1 MIRIKKEWILP
12 VMGFMALA
20 GSVLLSSCTSTV
32 GLYEKT
38 ASFASHEWS
47 SDNKPSFTF
56 EISDTTH
63 PYQLFFVVRH
73 TDAYRYKNIWVNI
86 QVKAP
91 DSTYT
96 VQRQFTLADGEK
108 WLGSGMDDVFEH
120 RIAFSKGPGLLKK
133 GTYTFQLQQV
143 MREDPLQS
151 VLNAGIRIEK
161 Q

>member
-1 MIRIKKEWILP
+1 MARIKKQLIHPL
-12 VMGFMALA
+12 MGMLFLA
-20 GSVLLSSCTSTV
+20 GSVFLASCTATV

-56 EISDTTH
+56 EITDTVH
-63 PYQLFFVVRH
+63 PYQLYFVLRH

-86 QVKAP
+86 QVKSP

-96 VQRQFTLADGEK
+96 VSRQFNLADGEK

-120 RIAFSKGPGLLKK
+120 RIAFSRAPGLLKK
-133 GTYTFQLQQV
+133 GSYTFELRQV
-143 MREDPLQS
+143 MREDPLQH